1 MEVLLVEDDPTNRT
15 MIARR
20 LRRHDFTV
28 RETGTA
34 EEALEEIRSDHPDVV
49 LMDLSLPEMDGYEA
63 TRELKEHE
71 ATASIP
77 VLVVTANAMERDR
90 EQAFEAGCDEFVT
103 KPVDIEELTEKI
115 EAEVSP

>member
-28 RETGTA
+28 RETATA
-34 EEALEEIRSDHPDVV
+34 EEALEQIRSDHPDVV

-63 TRELKEHE
+63 TRELKGNE
-71 ATASIP
+71 ATESIP
-77 VLVVTANAMERDR
+77 VLVVTANAMEEDR

-103 KPVDIEELTEKI
+103 KPVDMDELTEKI